1 MNGSP
6 LSASR
11 SNSSFEKGFHRPS
24 ENTEEIRSFFLF
36 FVFVLFL
43 FGSSGEMRRGNN
55 ASDLLLKNPSSF
67 LFFSPPQVKS
77 YKFPEYQNYRLTL
90 EKTQT
95 ADAQGV
101 FRC

>member
-36 FVFVLFL
+36 LFL
-43 FGSSGEMRRGNN
+43 FCFCFGSSGEMRRGNN
-55 ASDLLLKNPSSF
+55 ASDLLLKKPLIVFIFLSSTSEI
-67 LFFSPPQVKS
+67 LQVSRISKLPLNS
-77 YKFPEYQNYRLTL
+77 
-90 EKTQT
+90 
-95 ADAQGV
+95 
-101 FRC
+101 